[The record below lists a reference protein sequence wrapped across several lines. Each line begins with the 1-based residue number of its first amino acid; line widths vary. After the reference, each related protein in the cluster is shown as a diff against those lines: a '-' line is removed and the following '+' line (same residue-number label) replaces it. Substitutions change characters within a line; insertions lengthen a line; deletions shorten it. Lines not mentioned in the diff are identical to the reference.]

1 MTLAGTFRIAH
12 RNGLPP
18 QRKESSMLVLDRR
31 IREEILIIDNQS
43 GEEIVVAP
51 TGFRRNQIKIG
62 IEASKTRYTI
72 LRREVQERERAAALT

>member
-1 MTLAGTFRIAH
+1 
-12 RNGLPP
+12 
-18 QRKESSMLVLDRR
+18 MLVLDRR

-72 LRREVQERERAAALT
+72 LRREVQERERAAAVS

>member
-1 MTLAGTFRIAH
+1 VVVAGNFRIAH

-31 IREEILIIDNQS
+31 IREEIIIIDNET

-72 LRREVQERERAAALT
+72 LRREVQERDRAATVT